1 MRTVQHK
8 SEEELRLLFKDIVAD
23 NQVHAKFLNTLSLL
37 ENTGARKISAS
48 EDLEAVTL
56 MVLKHA
62 AEEHRHAFYLK
73 KQIRKLPVE
82 SCYTYKKEDLLA
94 PRSSLQYLNRLDV
107 YTSKY
112 LKRTLGLSGSK
123 LRFAAYLLVTYAIE
137 LRADQLYPI
146 YQESL
151 HAALSKVSV
160 KSIIFEEQ
168 GHLEEMILQLK
179 EFSSDWQSHAKQ
191 IQKIE
196 EELFYQ
202 WINHLNRS
210 INDRN

>member
-8 SEEELRLLFKDIVAD
+8 SEEKLRLLFKDIVAD

-73 KQIRKLPVE
+73 KQIQKLQVE

-94 PRSSLQYLNRLDV
+94 PQSSLQYLNRLDV

-112 LKRTLGLSGSK
+112 LKRTLNLSGSK

-146 YQESL
+146 YQEAL
-151 HAALSKVSV
+151 YAALSKVSV

-179 EFSSDWQSHAKQ
+179 EFSSDWQGHAKQ

>member
-1 MRTVQHK
+1 MYSLHHK
-8 SEEELRLLFKDIVAD
+8 NEEKLYSLFKNIVAD
-23 NQVHAKFLNTLSLL
+23 DKIHAKFLNTLSLL

-48 EDLEAVTL
+48 EDMEVVTL
-56 MVLKHA
+56 MMLKHA

-73 KQIRKLPVE
+73 KQIQKLRVE
-82 SCYTYKKEDLLA
+82 SCQTYTKTDLLA
-94 PRSSLQYLNRLDV
+94 PQSSLQYLNRLDMH
-107 YTSKY
+107 TSKY
-112 LKRTLGLSGSK
+112 LKNILGLSGSK

-146 YQESL
+146 YQKVL
-151 HAALSKVSV
+151 HTALSKVSV

-168 GHLEEMILQLK
+168 GHLEEMVSQLK
-179 EFSSDWQSHAKQ
+179 EFSSNWQEHAGK

-202 WINHLNRS
+202 WINHLNVS
-210 INDRN
+210 VNDRN

>member
-1 MRTVQHK
+1 MYSLHHK
-8 SEEELRLLFKDIVAD
+8 NEEMLYALFKNIVAD
-23 NQVHAKFLNTLSLL
+23 DKIHAKFLNTLSLL

-48 EDLEAVTL
+48 EDMEVVTL
-56 MVLKHA
+56 MMLKHA

-73 KQIRKLPVE
+73 KQIQKLRVE
-82 SCYTYKKEDLLA
+82 SCQTYSKTDLLA
-94 PRSSLQYLNRLDV
+94 PQSSLQYLNRLDV
-107 YTSKY
+107 HTSKY
-112 LKRTLGLSGSK
+112 LKNILGLSGSR

-146 YQESL
+146 YQKVL
-151 HAALSKVSV
+151 HTALSKVSV

-168 GHLEEMILQLK
+168 GHLEEMVSQLK
-179 EFSSDWQSHAKQ
+179 EFSSNWQEHARK

-202 WINHLNRS
+202 WINHLNVS
-210 INDRN
+210 VNDRN